1 MRKVFVKNLVLLQG
15 LNLIIK
21 PAWLLIIDRI
31 AQNSLGAAYGE
42 YFIILNLTLLLNI
55 VLDLGIQNYNNT
67 KVAGNSLFFK
77 ENFSSILLAKFT
89 LSLAYFAII
98 MYIGMKRE
106 MDASLLLIIGL
117 NQIITSFILYLR
129 SNISGLQK
137 YTIDSLLSISDK
149 TFAILFCLGFYFLK
163 QIDIWHFA
171 FAQIAG
177 SIVTLFIAGYLNI
190 RYWGII
196 KSERKQGQLQ
206 LLNVLKKSIPYAL
219 LFALMGFYTRAD
231 VMMMDWLLTK
241 NEAVFHSSIYAQSF
255 RLLDAACMF
264 AMLFSGLLLPMFARL
279 LAEKEDIKPLTELSI
294 KLLMVI
300 AIPVA
305 LAAHFFGEKMMYA
318 MYAFNDIEEVIL
330 SGQVFGNILFCFIP
344 MCFVYTF
351 GTLLTAKGD
360 IKAMNLFAIIALSVN
375 IGLNLIL
382 IPKYQSYGA
391 SYSSLTTQT
400 IFAGLCIV
408 RCFYLF
414 KFKLHLRTGVQFG
427 VLIVSLFGLFFLVK
441 GLSSIW
447 ITLGLYGIG
456 AAILVL
462 ALRIFDIKN
471 LLKILGN
478 NQQ

>member
-21 PAWLLIIDRI
+21 PVWLLVIDRI
-31 AQNSLGAAYGE
+31 AQNYLGTAYGE

-77 ENFSSILLAKFT
+77 ENFNSILLAKLT
-89 LSLAYFAII
+89 LSLVYFALI
-98 MYIGMKRE
+98 MFIGMQRE
-106 MDASLLLIIGL
+106 MEANLLLIIGL
-117 NQIITSFILYLR
+117 NQVITSFILYLR

-149 TFAILFCLGFYFLK
+149 TFAILFCVGFFFLK
-163 QIDIWHFA
+163 HIDIWHFA
-171 FAQIAG
+171 IAQLAG
-177 SIVTLFIAGYLNI
+177 SMVTLLIAGYLNI
-190 RYWGII
+190 LYYHQINHANQ
-196 KSERKQGQLQ
+196 QGQLQ

-231 VMMMDWLLTK
+231 VMMMDWLLPK
-241 NEAVFHSSIYAQSF
+241 NEAIFHSSIYAQSF

-279 LAEKEDIKPLTELSI
+279 IADHQDVKPLTELSV

-305 LAAHFFGEKMMYA
+305 LASNFFGEKIMYA
-318 MYAFNDIEEVIL
+318 MYHFNDIEELIL
-330 SGQVFGNILFCFIP
+330 SGNVFGNILFCFIP
-344 MCFVYTF
+344 MCLVYTF

-360 IKAMNLFAIIALSVN
+360 IKSMNIFAVIALTVN
-375 IGLNLIL
+375 VGLNLFL
-382 IPKYQSYGA
+382 IPKYQSFGA
-391 SYSSLTTQT
+391 SYSSLITQT
-400 IFAGLCIV
+400 IFAGLCTI

-414 KFKLHLRTGVQFG
+414 KFKIHFKTLLQFLVLVICLFG
-427 VLIVSLFGLFFLVK
+427 VFFLVK
-441 GLSSIW
+441 GLSNIW
-447 ITLGLYGIG
+447 ISIGLFGIG
-456 AAILVL
+456 SILLTL
-462 ALRIFDIKN
+462 ALRIFDIGN

-478 NQQ
+478 SKQ